1 MSQTSAVRAKGLFRA
16 FDDFVAVNGID
27 FDIKVGECFGFLGPN
42 GAGKTTTMRM
52 IYRTSPV
59 GGGTLEIFGR
69 DASTQGADRDL
80 KAMMG
85 VVPQLDN
92 LDQEMSVEE
101 NLTVFARFYG
111 MSRADRRAK
120 VEEMIDFAD
129 LVEKRHALVETLSG
143 GMKRRLMIARGL
155 LGDPK
160 LVILDE
166 PTTGLDP
173 RARQRIWE
181 KLSELRKRNA
191 TLILTTH
198 YMEEAERLCDRIAIM
213 DAGEIVALG
222 SPRQLIAE
230 HVSKHVVDVRLGFD
244 GDRSTLKGL
253 HADAERVEELQDRV
267 LLYVDDA
274 ESLIAR
280 VAHEFPELD
289 ALVRQATLDDVF
301 LKITG
306 RGLDG

>member
-1 MSQTSAVRAKGLFRA
+1 MATTSAVRAQGLFRA
-16 FDDFVAVNGID
+16 YDDFVAVNGID
-27 FDIKVGECFGFLGPN
+27 FDIQVGECFGFLGPN

-69 DASTQGADRDL
+69 DASGQGADRDL

-92 LDQEMSVEE
+92 LDQEMTVTE

-111 MSRADRRAK
+111 MSKKDRQTR
-120 VEEMIDFAD
+120 VEEMIEFAD
-129 LVEKRHALVETLSG
+129 LVDKRDSLVETLSG

-222 SPRQLIAE
+222 SPRDLIQA
-230 HVSKHVVDVRLGFD
+230 HVSKHVVDIRLGFD
-244 GDRSTLKGL
+244 GDAKALKPLYG
-253 HADAERVEELQDRV
+253 DAKRVEELQDRV